1 MDLSKTA
8 DLSKEAI
15 AAWCQGYV
23 ANLLE
28 VPAEA
33 VDPDATF
40 DRLGVDSAIAVS
52 LLIEVEERYG
62 IELPAEALFENPTV
76 TAVAEYLSAQ
86 CQPVAGQSPPAQ
98 PDTSWSDAGHQDVA

>member
-1 MDLSKTA
+1 MSKA
-8 DLSKEAI
+8 AI

-28 VPAEA
+28 VPAEE
-33 VDPDATF
+33 VDPEATF

-76 TAVAEYLSAQ
+76 NAVAEYLSL
-86 CQPVAGQSPPAQ
+86 QPRQGVA
-98 PDTSWSDAGHQDVA
+98 

>member
-1 MDLSKTA
+1 MDT
-8 DLSKEAI
+8 SKESI
-15 AAWCQGYV
+15 AGWCQGYI

-28 VPAEA
+28 VPAAA

-62 IELPAEALFENPTV
+62 VELPAEALFDNPTV
-76 TAVAEYLSAQ
+76 NEVAAFLSAR
-86 CQPVAGQSPPAQ
+86 PR
-98 PDTSWSDAGHQDVA
+98 QDVA